1 MRSIVISSVDGRAPA
16 RGRRARAAVMLIA
29 TDISCLVR
37 RSGAT
42 TEAMRPR
49 PRGRD
54 IGRDIG
60 RDDGR
65 DIGRSRRVV
74 APIDRVDVGGS
85 VLASIAARERLP
97 TPSAGASRRA
107 AT

>member
-60 RDDGR
+60 R
-65 DIGRSRRVV
+65 SRRVV

-85 VLASIAARERLP
+85 VLASIAARERQP
-97 TPSAGASRRA
+97 TPSAG
-107 AT
+107 

>member
-1 MRSIVISSVDGRAPA
+1 
-16 RGRRARAAVMLIA
+16 MLIA

-54 IGRDIG
+54 IGR
-60 RDDGR
+60 
-65 DIGRSRRVV
+65 SRRVV

-85 VLASIAARERLP
+85 VLASIAARERQP
-97 TPSAGASRRA
+97 TPSAGVSRRA

>member
-1 MRSIVISSVDGRAPA
+1 
-16 RGRRARAAVMLIA
+16 MLIA

-54 IGRDIG
+54 IGQ
-60 RDDGR
+60 DDGR

-85 VLASIAARERLP
+85 VLASIAARERQP
-97 TPSAGASRRA
+97 TPSAGVSRRA